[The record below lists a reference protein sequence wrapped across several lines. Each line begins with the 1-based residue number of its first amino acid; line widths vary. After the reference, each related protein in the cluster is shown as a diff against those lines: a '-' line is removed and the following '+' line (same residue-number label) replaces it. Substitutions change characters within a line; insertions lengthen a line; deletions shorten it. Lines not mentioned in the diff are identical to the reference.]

1 MQRRRL
7 RSDDQM
13 NHPSQE
19 ELARGLEAEWTELF
33 KLALAHKQAKSDTD
47 LIDAIVVLTVEIE
60 ALLDV
65 QPYERRAIAE
75 ANELTAAGRAKASL
89 VKLHPIIYTRA
100 MRPATLET
108 SG

>member
-19 ELARGLEAEWTELF
+19 ELACGLEAEWTELF
-33 KLALAHKQAKSDTD
+33 KLAHKQAKRDTD

-65 QPYERRAIAE
+65 QPYERRVIAE

-89 VKLHPIIYTRA
+89 VKLHPTIYTRA
-100 MRPATLET
+100 TLPATLET

>member
-1 MQRRRL
+1 
-7 RSDDQM
+7 
-13 NHPSQE
+13 
-19 ELARGLEAEWTELF
+19 
-33 KLALAHKQAKSDTD
+33 
-47 LIDAIVVLTVEIE
+47 
-60 ALLDV
+60 V